1 MYVPKFLFWPCCHLE
16 SDRWGLHVNLLVLL
30 AFSVTSQMQQ
40 DTHSSHSSSFP
51 ICYPC
56 YTHYPNLTLAAA
68 FAHLQTS
75 AGASSHTKG
84 SAGYK
89 WHKERCLTS
98 YFFALLLSGTQIV
111 DITVF
116 LHVYP
121 EVIQAYRLLTTTFT
135 KHPFY
140 RGLRYPSEYII
151 IQIFKL

>member
-1 MYVPKFLFWPCCHLE
+1 MRSSGKLAGFISLLSYLPDATGHLFQSLLLLPYLLPLLHSLSQPHL
-16 SDRWGLHVNLLVLL
+16 
-30 AFSVTSQMQQ
+30 
-40 DTHSSHSSSFP
+40 SSCLCPS
-51 ICYPC
+51 
-56 YTHYPNLTLAAA
+56 PNLCRGI
-68 FAHLQTS
+68 F
-75 AGASSHTKG
+75 SH
-84 SAGYK
+84 
-89 WHKERCLTS
+89 ERECRVQVTQGKVPNQ
-98 YFFALLLSGTQIV
+98 LLLCSASLRTQIV